1 MSVTQSGCE
10 EEKKGMVRLTVSAS
24 YVDYVKGTINL
35 SGPGSY
41 SFDFNKSPGGYNI
54 GYVKVGT
61 YSVSITSIKCKC
73 QNQVGEVP
81 SVGPVWTDSIT
92 IREGSYAV
100 IILQESCGCYS

>member
-10 EEKKGMVRLTVSAS
+10 AEKKGMVRFTVSAN

-35 SGPGSY
+35 SGPDSY
-41 SFDFNKSPGGYNI
+41 SFDFNKPPGGYNI
-54 GYVKVGT
+54 GNVKVGT

-81 SVGPVWTDSIT
+81 SVNPIWTESIT
-92 IREGSYAV
+92 IKEGGYA
-100 IILQESCGCYS
+100 IILLQESCGCYH